1 MHTAERPL
9 STLPERARPVD
20 LAQVQAERLAWLFRT
35 AQTGDQPHP
44 LLLPVACLRDASAM
58 LPAVPCAPSIG
69 ELLQPRR
76 TTDRDWLCADVAALP
91 ALPQAVLSAIALL
104 QDETSTTHAC
114 ADAVAADPGI
124 AAQVLR
130 LANAAAYGR
139 SGRIGSIPDA
149 IALLGRRT
157 TGAVLTAAAVTARF
171 RTAHCPG
178 FDLPVFWRTA
188 VASGI
193 AAQTLALELGVDSG
207 LAFTAGL
214 LHDLGRLVLVARLPA
229 AMGQALAWAR
239 LHDQPLQLAEHEVLG
254 IDHAE
259 VGALVAQHWQ
269 LPPALVAAI
278 GGHHGTAPAANPDH
292 QALCDLVQAADAIVH
307 ALDLHHAEDERVPML
322 APDVAERLDL
332 TPARC
337 ARALTVT
344 EQGVASLAEALA
356 L

>member
-1 MHTAERPL
+1 MHTAERPP
-9 STLPERARPVD
+9 STILEQVRRVD
-20 LAQVQAERLAWLFRT
+20 PALAQAERLAWLFRG
-35 AQTGDQPHP
+35 AQAGGHPHP
-44 LLLPVACLRDASAM
+44 LALPVACLRDAPAA
-58 LPAVPCAPSIG
+58 LPAVDGHPLIG
-69 ELLQPRR
+69 QPQPRR
-76 TTDRDWLCADVAALP
+76 TADRAWLHADVAALP
-91 ALPQAVLSAIALL
+91 SLPQAVLSAMAVL
-104 QDETSTTHAC
+104 QDDNSSRRAC
-114 ADAVAADPGI
+114 ADAVSADPAI

-139 SGRIGSIPDA
+139 SGRIGSLPDA

-157 TGAVLTAAAVTARF
+157 VGAVLTAAAVTSRF
-171 RTAHCPG
+171 RTVRCPG
-178 FDLPVFWRTA
+178 FDLPAFWRTA

-239 LHDQPLQLAEHEVLG
+239 LHDQPLQMAEQEVLG

-259 VGALVAQHWQ
+259 AGALVARHWQ

-322 APDVAERLDL
+322 SPGVASRLDL
-332 TPARC
+332 TPARS
-337 ARALTVT
+337 ARALAVT